1 MEASDTAGQPPQE
14 PGQTDA
20 TGQEQ
25 PATSQEQPNQDSNLT
40 TPQPDQPVPSEG
52 ERQDAAPDP
61 AQDSPPVQDQ
71 STTSGAYKPEA
82 ERQGELDR
90 EREEHNQPHRRRAA
104 RGRPAH
110 QRVGRPAG
118 RGVAN
123 NSARK
128 EVGEWNRAFSRARR
142 RS

>member
-90 EREEHNQPHRRRAA
+90 EREEHNARTAGEQPQDD
-104 RGRPAH
+104 PLT
-110 QRVGRPAG
+110 
-118 RGVAN
+118 
-123 NSARK
+123 SASDAPQD
-128 EVGEWNRAFSRARR
+128 EA
-142 RS
+142 